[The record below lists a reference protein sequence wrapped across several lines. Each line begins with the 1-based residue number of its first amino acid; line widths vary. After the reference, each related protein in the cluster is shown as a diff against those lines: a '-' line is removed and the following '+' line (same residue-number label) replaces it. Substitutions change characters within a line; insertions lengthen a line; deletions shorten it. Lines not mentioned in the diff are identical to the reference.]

1 MSNTNNMNRTVSV
14 DEGVVLKLSTYNE
27 LYSKAKML
35 DAIVEDTLGTIA
47 LAPYKSEYTN
57 IRVDVSGNL
66 VLPAYIMNQVLDSF
80 VSRLAN
86 QDPDYIRS
94 LVDAGTHIFDF
105 CTFRFE
111 DFHNENNPLEFD
123 LLKHPEFKRRWDEE
137 TKKIET
143 ERLNTET
150 DEEEEYEMRT

>member
-1 MSNTNNMNRTVSV
+1 MSTTNNMNRAVSM
-14 DEGVVLKLSTYNE
+14 DEGVVLNLSTYNE

-47 LAPYKSEYTN
+47 IAPYKSEYTN
-57 IRVDVSGNL
+57 VRVDVSGNL
-66 VLPAYIMNQVLDSF
+66 VLPAYIMNQVLDGF
-80 VSRLAN
+80 VGRLAN

-94 LVDAGTHIFDF
+94 LVDAGMHIFDF
-105 CTFRFE
+105 C
-111 DFHNENNPLEFD
+111 DFSFKHYYNENNPLEFD

-150 DEEEEYEMRT
+150 YEEEE

>member
-1 MSNTNNMNRTVSV
+1 MSTTNNMNRAVSM
-14 DEGVVLKLSTYNE
+14 DEGVVLNLSTYNE

-47 LAPYKSEYTN
+47 IAPYKSEYTN
-57 IRVDVSGNL
+57 VRVDVSGNL
-66 VLPAYIMNQVLDSF
+66 VLPADIMNQVLDGF
-80 VSRLAN
+80 VGRLAN

-94 LVDAGTHIFDF
+94 LVDAGMHIFDF
-105 CTFRFE
+105 C
-111 DFHNENNPLEFD
+111 DFSFKHYYNENNPLEFD

-150 DEEEEYEMRT
+150 DEEEE

>member
-1 MSNTNNMNRTVSV
+1 MSNNNNMNRTVSI

-47 LAPYKSEYTN
+47 LAPYKSAYTN
-57 IRVDVSGNL
+57 VRVAASGSL
-66 VLPAYIMNQVLDSF
+66 VLPEYIMNQVLDSF

-94 LVDAGTHIFDF
+94 LVEARIHIFDF

-111 DFHNENNPLEFD
+111 CYHNENNPLEFD
-123 LLKHPEFKRRWDEE
+123 LLKHPEFRRRWEQEREMLEHKKDTKVNDEKE
-137 TKKIET
+137 DK
-143 ERLNTET
+143 
-150 DEEEEYEMRT
+150 

>member
-1 MSNTNNMNRTVSV
+1 MSTTNNMNRAVSM
-14 DEGVVLKLSTYNE
+14 DEGVVLNLSTYNE

-47 LAPYKSEYTN
+47 IAPYKSEYTN
-57 IRVDVSGNL
+57 VRVDVSGNL
-66 VLPAYIMNQVLDSF
+66 VLPAYIMNQVFDGF
-80 VSRLAN
+80 VGRLAN
-86 QDPDYIRS
+86 QDHDYIRS
-94 LVDAGTHIFDF
+94 LVDAGMHIFDF
-105 CTFRFE
+105 S
-111 DFHNENNPLEFD
+111 DFNFKYYYNENNPLEFD

-150 DEEEEYEMRT
+150 DEEEE